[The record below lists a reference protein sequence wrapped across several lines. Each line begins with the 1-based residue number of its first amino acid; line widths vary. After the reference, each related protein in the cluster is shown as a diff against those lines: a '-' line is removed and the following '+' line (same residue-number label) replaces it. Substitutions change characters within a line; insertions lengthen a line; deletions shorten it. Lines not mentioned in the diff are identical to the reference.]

1 MVIKVS
7 LAVCGDEGITSCVV
21 LKVSL
26 ALCMYSSVF
35 LVEPSCQ
42 TKVSTVGTEVR
53 DVKFPLLYKTCS
65 HQLFVTSS
73 IVCPPHVK

>member
-26 ALCMYSSVF
+26 AECGD
-35 LVEPSCQ
+35 E
-42 TKVSTVGTEVR
+42 G
-53 DVKFPLLYKTCS
+53 
-65 HQLFVTSS
+65 VTSC
-73 IVCPPHVK
+73 VW